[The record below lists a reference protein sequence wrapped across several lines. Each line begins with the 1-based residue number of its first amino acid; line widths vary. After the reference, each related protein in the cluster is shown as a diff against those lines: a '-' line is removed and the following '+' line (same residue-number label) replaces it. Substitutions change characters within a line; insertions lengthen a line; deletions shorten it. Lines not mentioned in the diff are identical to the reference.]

1 MAQVITSINGNYQ
14 WPTTTTTS
22 TGTSGTYTITSP
34 KVKYIILGEEFET
47 EGYTNLEIAT
57 IIATINVLGKPYWI
71 ELKKQNVSF
80 GNDMENFIEE
90 RFLVLERDR
99 KITEIIDIIT
109 DKNEFDF

>member
-1 MAQVITSINGNYQ
+1 MAHLTSINGSYQ
-14 WPTTTTTS
+14 WGTTTTTTAG
-22 TGTSGTYTITSP
+22 TGGLYTITSP
-34 KVKYIILGEEFET
+34 KVKYIILGEEYET
-47 EGYTNLEIAT
+47 DGNTTFEIANM
-57 IIATINVLGKPYWI
+57 IAILNVLGKPYWI